1 MNQQDSLSSQ
11 PPVIDP
17 APPAERTGQSLS
29 RKQWLFLLRLALL
42 VLLVVLSYKVVRAGL
57 FAMSAYN
64 HAAELRQ
71 LRSDGDLSA
80 DDLTKAQG
88 SVAEIA
94 RATAALEREMRLFAP
109 VLHAARFLP
118 RIGPTVAAVPD
129 LLIVGREYSLIAG
142 EGLRLVAE
150 GQGASPDAQMTRL
163 ALAAM
168 ADNPEAFLFFGKRA
182 AVAQEAL
189 NRIEP
194 DKLLPVLAEPAAQLQ
209 AAAELA
215 SAGLAMAPVLPELLG
230 YYGPRS
236 YLLLVQNNHELRPT
250 GGFISAVGRV
260 TLENGEPGEID
271 LTDSYNIK
279 RDDVDHPP
287 APEPMRKHMGI
298 QLVFVRDGNWSPDLP
313 TTSHL
318 VRALYAQ
325 DAGETVDGVVTVD
338 LRAVE
343 LLVGAIGPLEVKG
356 ADVPVTGENLVE
368 QITKFWDQPLETGD
382 TIESAGQQE
391 WWKQRKDFMPTLA
404 QAALNRVRR
413 GRFNPLELAAA
424 TLSALDE
431 RAIQVW
437 LVDPEAG
444 AMLASHGWD
453 GSLQP
458 QEGADL
464 LALVDTNM
472 GYNKVDAVL
481 RRSIDYTVTWPD
493 GPGEP
498 ALAEAAITYVHPLQ
512 VPDYVCDQRPHY
524 GENYEDMTRR
534 CYFDYVRLY
543 VPAGSELI
551 SLEGVAPESI
561 NTGPGENG
569 TQVFAG
575 FFEMLPGTEHTVR
588 FRYHLPRH
596 ITPEAYALYV
606 RRQSGVGPLPLS
618 ADVDGR
624 MLETTVTEGSLL
636 WSPGDSAR

>member
-1 MNQQDSLSSQ
+1 MTRDIEQ
-11 PPVIDP
+11 PI
-17 APPAERTGQSLS
+17 S
-29 RKQWLFLLRLALL
+29 RKQWMFLLRLALL
-42 VLLVVLSYKVVRAGL
+42 VLLVVLSYKIVRAGL

-71 LRSDGDLSA
+71 LRNDGDLSA
-80 DDLTKAQG
+80 DDLTQAQV
-88 SVAEIA
+88 SVAEAA

-109 VLHAARFLP
+109 VLRAAKPLP
-118 RIGPTVAAVPD
+118 RIGPTVAAIPD
-129 LLIVGREYSLIAG
+129 LLIVGREYSLIAA

-150 GQGASPDAQMTRL
+150 AQNASPDAQMTRL
-163 ALAAM
+163 ALGAM
-168 ADNPEAFLFFGKRA
+168 ADNPEAFLFFAERA
-182 AVAQEAL
+182 AIAQKAL

-194 DKLLPVLAEPAAQLQ
+194 DKLPSALAEPAAQLQ

-260 TLENGEPGEID
+260 TVDNGEPGEID
-271 LTDSYNIK
+271 LTDSYNIQ
-279 RDDVDHPP
+279 RSDVNHPP
-287 APEPMRKHMGI
+287 APEPMRERMGI
-298 QLVFVRDGNWSPDLP
+298 ELVFVRDANWSPDLP
-313 TTSHL
+313 TTGQL

-325 DAGETVDGVVTVD
+325 DAGETVNGIVTVD

-356 ADVPVTGENLVE
+356 SDVPVTGENLVE
-368 QITKFWDQPLETGD
+368 QITQFWDQPLETGD

-404 QAALNRVRR
+404 QAALNRVRG
-413 GRFNPLELAAA
+413 GRFNPLHLAAA
-424 TLSALDE
+424 TLAALDE

-437 LVDPEAG
+437 LVDPDAS
-444 AMLASHGWD
+444 ALLASHGWD

-481 RRSIDYTVTWPD
+481 QRSISYTVTWPD

-498 ALAEAAITYVHPLQ
+498 ALAEAAITYLHPLD
-512 VPDYVCDQRPHY
+512 VPGYVCDQRPRY
-524 GENYEDMTRR
+524 GENYDDMTRR
-534 CYFDYVRLY
+534 CYFNYARLY
-543 VPAGSELI
+543 VPGGSELI
-551 SLEGVAPESI
+551 SLEGVAPESV
-561 NTGPGENG
+561 NSAPGENG

-575 FFEMLPGTEHTVR
+575 FFEMLPGSTHTVR
-588 FRYHLPRH
+588 FRYYLPH
-596 ITPEAYALYV
+596 EITLEGYALLV
-606 RRQSGVGPLPLS
+606 RRQSGVGPIPLS
-618 ADVDGR
+618 VNVNGAT
-624 MLETTVTEGSLL
+624 LETTLTDGSLL
-636 WSPGDSAR
+636 WSPSAAPR